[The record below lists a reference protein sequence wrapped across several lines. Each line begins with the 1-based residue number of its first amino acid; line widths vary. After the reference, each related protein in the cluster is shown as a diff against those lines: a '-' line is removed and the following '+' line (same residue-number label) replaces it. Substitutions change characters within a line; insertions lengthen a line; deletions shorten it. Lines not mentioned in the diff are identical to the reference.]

1 MNHKPFRAE
10 HMNATS
16 EDFLGNNGVGRYL
29 LLPGSEHRAR
39 AISEH
44 FENRIVKEH
53 QRGHHLYLG
62 TLPLGKTKIEVAAIS
77 TGMGCPSA
85 EIIVHELFHLGAKR
99 FLRVGTAG
107 SLQSDLVEIGD
118 LVSAQA
124 SVRDE
129 NTTSHYAPPEFPALA
144 SLQFTSAIITAG
156 KKLGISDHLH
166 TGIVHC
172 KSTLYASEF
181 GAGPRAVE
189 NKAYLELLG
198 KYGVLATEMETATI
212 FVQSQIYNQQIRM
225 EGPAPQ
231 FRVLAGAV
239 LAIVASPKDFFT
251 HSDKADKAVEMA
263 VELGLESVKTLAS
276 QELGI

>member
-1 MNHKPFRAE
+1 MTRIFQAE
-10 HMNATS
+10 HMNATQ
-16 EDFLGNNGVGRYL
+16 EDFLGNNGIGRYI
-29 LLPGSEHRAR
+29 LLPGSDHRAKHI
-39 AISEH
+39 AEY
-44 FENRIVKEH
+44 FENPKVKEH
-53 QRGHHLYLG
+53 PRGHNLYLG
-62 TLPLGKTKIEVAAIS
+62 TIKHGNKDIDVAAIS

-107 SLQSDLVEIGD
+107 SLQSDLVDIGD
-118 LVSAQA
+118 LVNAQA

-129 NTTSHYAPPEFPALA
+129 NTTSHYAPAEFPALA
-144 SLQFTSAIITAG
+144 SLQFTSAIITAA
-156 KKLGISDHLH
+156 KNLAIDKQLH

-181 GAGPRAVE
+181 GAGPRAAE
-189 NKAYLELLG
+189 NQAYLELLG

-225 EGPAPQ
+225 DGPAPQ
-231 FRVLAGAV
+231 FRVLSGAV

-251 HSDKADKAVEMA
+251 HSPKADKAVEKA
-263 VELGLESVKTLAS
+263 VELGIESIKTLAD
-276 QELGI
+276 QEMTNK